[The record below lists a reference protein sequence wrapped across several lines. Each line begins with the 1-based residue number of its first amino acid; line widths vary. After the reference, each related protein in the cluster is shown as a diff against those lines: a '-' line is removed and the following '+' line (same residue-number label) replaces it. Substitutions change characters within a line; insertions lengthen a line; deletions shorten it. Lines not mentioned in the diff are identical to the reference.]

1 MMTVPIVT
9 LVLLAGCYAPL
20 SPVTLDIGQT
30 SPAVDYSRL
39 DTILHQA
46 VDVDRDVLPEPLKK
60 NSDVLDA
67 QLRLLAVTGPTAT
80 PALLPAP
87 ADRQAYWLNAHAAWS
102 LKLFLE
108 QDTPQQLDLNAL
120 HHRPFTLD
128 GRTMTLQAIEQ
139 ELADLG
145 DFRLTVL
152 APCVCLTHGV
162 MLEQAMK
169 PDQVQAFLD
178 EGFNRYVIDNRRFT
192 VDIDLQQIRVTPA
205 LCAAKPI
212 LIRDHEHKYGLHD
225 VTFQTTLLPYTT
237 GRAQRRLQDAIGYK
251 VAPSQPSAI
260 SALVD
265 ELKKLR

>member
-1 MMTVPIVT
+1 MMTVPLAT
-9 LVLLAGCYAPL
+9 LLFLAGCRAPL
-20 SPVTLDIGQT
+20 PPVAVDVSKTT
-30 SPAVDYSRL
+30 PAVDYSRL

-46 VDVDRDVLPEPLKK
+46 VDFDRDVLPEPLKK
-60 NSDVLDA
+60 NRDTLDA

-108 QDTPQQLDLNAL
+108 QDTPKQLDLNAL

-128 GRTMTLQAIEQ
+128 GRMMTLQAVEQ

-145 DFRLTVL
+145 DFRLAVL
-152 APCVCLTHGV
+152 APCVCLSHGE
-162 MLEQAMK
+162 MLEHAVQ
-169 PDQVQAFLD
+169 PDQVKAFLD

-192 VDIDLQQIRVTPA
+192 VDIDLQQIGVAPA
-205 LCAAKPI
+205 LWAARPM
-212 LIRDHEHKYGLHD
+212 LIRNHERKYGLRD

-251 VAPSQPSAI
+251 IAMSQPSAI